1 MKEAAASSK
10 QGEAVQEAAVA
21 AKKKAAAAKEEEAAA
36 KEEEAAVGK
45 GDGDWW
51 VREKADGMR
60 QLAVGGRWA
69 VFGGGHRTS
78 GWGRWAGWGGGK
90 AGGGGEEGCERRQP
104 VGERRLSIIAA
115 IHCVAS
121 SLRSVTLS

>member
-21 AKKKAAAAKEEEAAA
+21 AKKKAAAAKGEEAAA

-69 VFGGGHRTS
+69 VFGGGNRAS
-78 GWGRWAGWGGGK
+78 GCRRWAG
-90 AGGGGEEGCERRQP
+90 
-104 VGERRLSIIAA
+104 
-115 IHCVAS
+115 
-121 SLRSVTLS
+121 